1 MADDQEAARGQPVP
15 VAGQDFA
22 WAVLVRDE
30 MQRAGAQHRDRPGQV
45 QQRLHVGVVQ
55 DRFRVT
61 QVGVHHH
68 HPVRLGQQRL
78 AMGPDHRVVVH
89 VGDPRGRGIRQRR
102 LVHAELGRQSGAQVN
117 KLLDTCVTGNV
128 AHRPGQ
134 ERPAVPGNGR
144 DIRNRGEQLGR
155 GGAVNGEVVLATKQ
169 EVINPGHVG
178 RRHIHAAW
186 NGHRLHHLERNTVP
200 RILAKISGVAGADRR
215 SCGPRCWA
223 LSPLSWPFH
232 QYPVTRPP
240 SATPAP
246 PQSSV
251 RLAPNVTPRPER
263 PKNGGT
269 EIFLSELAVVL
280 PLRKGPWSSAQKS
293 ISSSSLSSC
302 GGTSERSVL
311 PVTSVHV

>member
-22 WAVLVRDE
+22 WVVLVRDE

-45 QQRLHVGVVQ
+45 QQRLQVGVVQ

-78 AMGPDHRVVVH
+78 AMGPDHRVAVH

-117 KLLDTCVTGNV
+117 ELLDTCVAGNV

-144 DIRNRGEQLGR
+144 DIRNRGEQLGC

-200 RILAKISGVAGADRR
+200 RILAKDQWSGRRRQAVLRPTPLGPFTSTRSLDHPQPPRAPAEQCPSCPKCNATTGA
-215 SCGPRCWA
+215 S
-223 LSPLSWPFH
+223 
-232 QYPVTRPP
+232 
-240 SATPAP
+240 
-246 PQSSV
+246 
-251 RLAPNVTPRPER
+251 
-263 PKNGGT
+263 
-269 EIFLSELAVVL
+269 
-280 PLRKGPWSSAQKS
+280 
-293 ISSSSLSSC
+293 
-302 GGTSERSVL
+302 
-311 PVTSVHV
+311 